1 MGCACS
7 LTERTLAWRAQSP
20 GFVIQ
25 HQVNRVCTSVMLSL
39 GRQEEKRVKVIFIYI
54 ANCRLVCMFK
64 TLSMMVM
71 MVAVVVIMMMIQ

>member
-1 MGCACS
+1 
-7 LTERTLAWRAQSP
+7 
-20 GFVIQ
+20 
-25 HQVNRVCTSVMLSL
+25 MLSL